1 MKPLDPRLLR
11 YSRSS
16 RGFIFAEVI
25 LAGLNAL
32 LIILQSAAIADLVC
46 RIFES
51 HATVSQLRNRFFLVL
66 TFFTL
71 RGLLS
76 IAAEYLAAYSSTRM
90 RNELRF
96 GLLDKI
102 LDGRSRAI
110 FKEGPATIS
119 LLATRGIDNLDSYFS
134 RFLPQLFIAAIV
146 PLAVGLTITEKDLTS
161 GVIVLFTVP
170 LIPLFGILIGRF
182 TGTATEKRW
191 QTMSLLS
198 GYFLDLLS
206 GLATLKVFGR
216 SRKQEDR
223 LEEVGE
229 RYRAETMKVLKVSFL
244 SSLAL
249 EVIATLSVALIA
261 VSIGLR
267 LVNGGLS
274 LRTGLFILV
283 LSPEVYWPIRQVALF
298 FHAAADGVEA
308 ANRIFAIL
316 EEPEIVGVEV
326 IETVSEIEWDQLTV
340 EFPGR
345 EKLLIPSGRINA
357 GQVNLIT
364 GPSGAGKSTF
374 LSIILGFND
383 NFTGQVR
390 IRSEQNEREIRTLAP
405 TQWRQQISWLPQEVN
420 FPAAT
425 VREVLLQGEASA
437 SDYELVQQ
445 LSRVGLVPSDLPS
458 GLDTKLGTITE
469 TLSVGQKRKIALAR
483 ALLKP
488 ASILILDEPSASVD
502 DVSEADIEQ
511 AITEEIQRGKI
522 VVLVSHRANLMSGEN
537 ANAFELRV

>member
-25 LAGLNAL
+25 LAALNAL
-32 LIILQSAAIADLVC
+32 LIILQSAAIVDLVC
-46 RIFES
+46 RIFQS
-51 HATVSQLRNRFFLVL
+51 HTTVSQLRTRFLLVL
-66 TFFTL
+66 TFFVL

-76 IAAEYLAAYSSTRM
+76 IGSEYLAAFSSTRM
-90 RNELRF
+90 RNELRI

-102 LDGRSRAI
+102 LGGRSRAI

-119 LLATRGIDNLDSYFS
+119 LLATKGIDNLDSYFS

-146 PLAVGLTITEKDLTS
+146 PLAVGLTITSEDLIS
-161 GVIVLFTVP
+161 GAIVLFTVP

-182 TGTATEKRW
+182 TGAATEKRW

-216 SRKQEDR
+216 SRKQEER

-267 LVNGGLS
+267 LVDGGLS

-283 LSPEVYWPIRQVALF
+283 LAPEVYWPIRQVALF

-308 ANRIFAIL
+308 ANRIFEIL
-316 EEPEIVGVEV
+316 EEPESVGVEV
-326 IETVSEIEWDQLTV
+326 LDTVTEIDWDQLTV

-345 EKLLIPSGRINA
+345 ETLSIPSGRICA
-357 GQVNLIT
+357 GQINLIT

-383 NFTGQVR
+383 NFIGQVR
-390 IRSEQNEREIRTLAP
+390 VRAGQSECEIRTLAP
-405 TQWRQQISWLPQEVN
+405 TSWRQQISWLPQEVN

-425 VREVLLQGEASA
+425 VREVLHQGNPDAIDS
-437 SDYELVQQ
+437 ELIRQ
-445 LSRVGLVPSDLPS
+445 LSRVGLSPSELPK
-458 GLDTKLGTITE
+458 GLDTKLGTLTE

-483 ALLKP
+483 ALMKP

-522 VVLVSHRANLMSGEN
+522 VILVSHRVKLMSGES
-537 ANAFELRV
+537 AISFGVRS